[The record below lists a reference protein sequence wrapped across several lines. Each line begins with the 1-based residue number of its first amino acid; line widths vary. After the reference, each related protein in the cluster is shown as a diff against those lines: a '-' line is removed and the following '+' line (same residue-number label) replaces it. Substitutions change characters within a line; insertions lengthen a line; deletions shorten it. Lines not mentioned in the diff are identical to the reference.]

1 MECQSDVVLPNE
13 GGMDKQQFLD
23 LKDLVEK
30 YDFFLFDC
38 DGVLWHGDH
47 EIEQAFAALR
57 YI

>member
-1 MECQSDVVLPNE
+1 MECQSDVVMPNE
-13 GGMDKQQFLD
+13 GGMEKQFLD

-38 DGVLWHGDH
+38 DGVLWHGDQ